1 MIRGYFNGLIDHQPS
16 EFIQQR
22 TSIRE
27 EEKKK
32 LLRMPHHKNLMWN
45 ENLPLTFVMGVYKAE
60 GALKHNIFM

>member
-16 EFIQQR
+16 EFIQQQ

-32 LLRMPHHKNLMWN
+32 TLKNASPQKPHVK
-45 ENLPLTFVMGVYKAE
+45 
-60 GALKHNIFM
+60 